1 MSEPLRES
9 IDDRSCRTG
18 EIDHARF
25 GCNRLA
31 TRSEFLRLMTQ
42 STKVAPTRR
51 SSPRTSRWAIALIL
65 LFVAGLVATF
75 WLFTRTPFVQGA
87 GDVPARVSATW
98 RVGVASL
105 GEKPDLSPN
114 PSDRPVDFC
123 DGVSEAQQNA
133 ITDGVALLRATAEG
147 ARLYDV
153 LVENGVCIG
162 IEDLDFN
169 SAFATSRWSPVDG
182 WSNSEIVIGEYYV
195 DWLYPDVIAA
205 ILAHEATHID
215 RAVSGT
221 ACYYVD
227 ACNTLPNGVE
237 LEEEIVAH
245 EAEAAWW
252 IAAYGRDG
260 KDRAFTTDSSENRLK
275 AAYLRGP
282 AAFREYVREMRS
294 DEREGDGL

>member
-1 MSEPLRES
+1 MVV
-9 IDDRSCRTG
+9 I
-18 EIDHARF
+18 
-25 GCNRLA
+25 
-31 TRSEFLRLMTQ
+31 
-42 STKVAPTRR
+42 
-51 SSPRTSRWAIALIL
+51 
-65 LFVAGLVATF
+65 VAGLVATI
-75 WLFTRTPFVQGA
+75 WLFARTPFVQGA
-87 GDVPARVSATW
+87 ENLPERVSASW

-105 GEKPDLSPN
+105 GEKPALTPF
-114 PSDRPVDFC
+114 PPDRPVDFC
-123 DGVSEAQQNA
+123 DGVTALQQSA
-133 ITDGVALLRATAEG
+133 ITDGVALLRATGEG

-153 LVENGVCIG
+153 LVDNGVCIG
-162 IEDLDFN
+162 TRDLEFN
-169 SAFATSRWSPVDG
+169 SAYATSRWSPVDG

-227 ACNTLPNGVE
+227 ACTVLPNGVD

-245 EAEAAWW
+245 EAEALWW

-260 KDRAFTTDSSENRLK
+260 KDRAFANDSSENRLK
-275 AAYLRGP
+275 AAHLRGP
-282 AAFREYVREMRS
+282 EAFRMFVREMRS